1 MTARDTLQ
9 LALLWTPFQEHPG
22 VFIVNATLDDPQG
35 FRWATREVEPVDRMY
50 PSWMWSADEVI
61 RDQIRLEIPPE
72 VPPGRY
78 QLNVKLFDRGRPL
91 PTLDARRL
99 PAGTQAKL
107 IDVDSLRTEAQP
119 RERDVTIAERKRQK
133 LNDDLEIVGN
143 DLGDDRELTAG
154 GSLDLALVWR
164 ALRDVPKEYD
174 ARIRIVGRNDQTWGE
189 LVVPP
194 TGPGNPTGVWER
206 NDIFKGR
213 YRVPVNRDAGSG
225 EARLLVELREQGA
238 SEPAGRV
245 EIGKVTV
252 KSR

>member
-1 MTARDTLQ
+1 M
-9 LALLWTPFQEHPG
+9 
-22 VFIVNATLDDPQG
+22 TLDDDQG

-107 IDVDSLRTEAQP
+107 IDVDILRTESQP

-206 NDIFKGR
+206 NDIFKGQ

-225 EARLLVELREQGA
+225 EARLVVELREQGA
-238 SEPAGRV
+238 SEPVRPGRDRQGDRQV
-245 EIGKVTV
+245 AVAAVSALSEHDAQHPRLFPGHAIP
-252 KSR
+252 